1 MSYGAGSSLDVRR
14 DVGPFCA
21 SAQTKNE
28 SGAVVADL
36 LLGELNRL
44 ASGELPAAEL
54 TPRKAVLIGGFGRS
68 LETSSGLVQQVASRA
83 LYGLPLE
90 EINRYIN
97 SVQGITAADVQRFAS
112 TRLGAKEANIVIVG
126 NAKAF
131 LPALQKK
138 YQHIEVIPVAEL
150 DLNSA
155 TLRKS

>member
-1 MSYGAGSSLDVRR
+1 MTER
-14 DVGPFCA
+14 
-21 SAQTKNE
+21 
-28 SGAVVADL
+28 
-36 LLGELNRL
+36 
-44 ASGELPAAEL
+44 
-54 TPRKAVLIGGFGRS
+54 PRWRS

-138 YQHIEVIPVAEL
+138 YQHVEVIPVAEL